1 MKKKIILLALAVV
14 MTASFCLSSC
24 SARLEYKDGVYY
36 CEKNGATYKT
46 IDLHFYPATIGEKFA
61 VLKGSDNMELF
72 EIHGMPTDKWLTTE
86 NGDVFCAVD
95 IEEPTLETM
104 QVDKIYICLSGN
116 NGVMA
121 LTQISKAEDV
131 NYVMN
136 AYLFGM
142 SLEYPDT
149 HEVSESYVLRLA
161 SSKYSWLYYNL
172 SYVEFVEDICIS
184 DYPEDLSTYQ
194 YREVDESVKV
204 TVVDELECWYRVA
217 DSTEQAKYEQLAKD
231 AGISYFTVT
240 KPIDGTV
247 GTFVAHIYSG
257 VDSVDEAVEYF
268 KSEYDGTMADDKV
281 AEAIS
286 NTFKTEKVTRVEYN
300 YGRFFV
306 YDRFSGR
313 CVKVDSTINLY
324 KEYKN
329 QD

>member
-36 CEKNGATYKT
+36 CERNGATYKT

-61 VLKGSDNMELF
+61 VLKGSGNTELF

-104 QVDKIYICLSGN
+104 QVDKIYICMAGN
-116 NGVMA
+116 NGVLA
-121 LTQISKAEDV
+121 LNQIDKAEDV
-131 NYVMN
+131 NYIMN
-136 AYLFGM
+136 AYLGGA

-149 HEVSESYVLRLA
+149 HEVSESYLLRLA

-172 SYVEFVEDICIS
+172 SYVEFAEDVCIS

-194 YREVDESVKV
+194 YREVDESVKT
-204 TVVDELECWYRVA
+204 TVVDELECWYSV
-217 DSTEQAKYEQLAKD
+217 DNSTDQTKYEQLAKD

-240 KPIDGTV
+240 KVVDGKT
-247 GTFVAHIYSG
+247 GTFVVHIYNG
-257 VDSVDEAVEYF
+257 VDNIDGAVEYF
-268 KSEYDGTMADDKV
+268 KSEYDGTVADDKV
-281 AEAIS
+281 VEAIS
-286 NTFKTEKVTRVEYN
+286 DTFKTEKVTRVEYN
-300 YGRFFV
+300 YGKYFV

-313 CVKVDSTINLY
+313 CVKVDSTINT
-324 KEYKN
+324 YKN
-329 QD
+329 YSNQD